1 MALAKTSSVRGHP
14 VFPILPR
21 METPPFATSVDSV
34 TFGHTSIRG
43 SFRAVNSV
51 PVRQLLTASRMEP
64 LPSVTPKIRSRL
76 DLLPSASVLGKTSHM
91 ETLPSASVLG
101 KTSHMETLPSASVL
115 GTTSHMETLPSATFS
130 RKFANMS
137 QVEPLPSVTLNN
149 RSLLEPPPSV
159 SSFVTSSQMETLPSA
174 TLYIPPH
181 RRHSP

>member
-1 MALAKTSSVRGHP
+1 
-14 VFPILPR
+14 

-34 TFGHTSIRG
+34 AFGHTSIRR

-64 LPSVTPKIRSRL
+64 LPSVTPKIRSHL

-91 ETLPSASVLG
+91 ETLPSA
-101 KTSHMETLPSASVL
+101 
-115 GTTSHMETLPSATFS
+115 
-130 RKFANMS
+130 
-137 QVEPLPSVTLNN
+137 TLNN

-159 SSFVTSSQMETLPSA
+159 SSFVTSSRMETLPSA

>member
-1 MALAKTSSVRGHP
+1 MVFCDEGGCVRGHP

-34 TFGHTSIRG
+34 AFGHTSIRG

-64 LPSVTPKIRSRL
+64 LPSVTPKIRSHL

-91 ETLPSASVLG
+91 ETLPSA
-101 KTSHMETLPSASVL
+101 
-115 GTTSHMETLPSATFS
+115 TFS
-130 RKFANMS
+130 RKFANTS
-137 QVEPLPSVTLNN
+137 RVEPLPSVTLNN
-149 RSLLEPPPSV
+149 RSRLEPLPSV
-159 SSFVTSSQMETLPSA
+159 SSFVTSSRMETLPSV